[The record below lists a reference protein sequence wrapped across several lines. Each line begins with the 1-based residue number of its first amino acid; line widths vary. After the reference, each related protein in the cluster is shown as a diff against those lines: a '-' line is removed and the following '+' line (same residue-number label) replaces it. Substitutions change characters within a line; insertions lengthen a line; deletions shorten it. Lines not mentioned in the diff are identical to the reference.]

1 MINPLDV
8 PDHKVTPSAGS
19 KAGKHFLAAGG
30 HRIPNEGQL
39 NLVVKGEGFTGRVKS
54 TFQAAAVTRPLLS
67 ISRICDSGCKVLFDN
82 QRAII
87 RKNGKNVGTFIR
99 KGGLYVAELA
109 VLDPGK
115 PADFPRQGA
124 DQ

>member
-1 MINPLDV
+1 M
-8 PDHKVTPSAGS
+8 
-19 KAGKHFLAAGG
+19 
-30 HRIPNEGQL
+30 
-39 NLVVKGEGFTGRVKS
+39 VVKGDGFAGKVKS

-67 ISRICDSGCKVLFDN
+67 VSRICNSGCKVLFDK

-87 RKNGKNVGTFIR
+87 RKNGKNVGTFVR

-124 DQ
+124 GQ